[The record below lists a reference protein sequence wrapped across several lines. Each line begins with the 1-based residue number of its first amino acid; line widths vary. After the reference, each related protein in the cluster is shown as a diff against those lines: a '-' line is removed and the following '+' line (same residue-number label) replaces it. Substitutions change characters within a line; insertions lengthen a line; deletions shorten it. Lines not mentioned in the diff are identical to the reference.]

1 MPDSS
6 NDVDFTWPKELENN
20 KKSNK
25 EKGLGRDTLRA
36 ELLLHSTTLP
46 QRENSLLLDCTCPCV
61 NVEEK
66 NVFTKAER
74 VQECF
79 RRQSNKDIIAITL
92 TGEFK
97 ACVLYPK
104 SEGNSNLN
112 CDRETW
118 KVLDVQ
124 RFKSAEDVEIVTN
137 TRIWKP
143 TPLSRRLVNYLYDNE
158 VGDGGAKSLA
168 SVLQISLS
176 LEVVGLEGNQI
187 GDAGAQHLAK
197 SLTENKTLAD

>member
-6 NDVDFTWPKELENN
+6 NNVDFSWPNELENN
-20 KKSNK
+20 KSNK
-25 EKGLGRDTLRA
+25 EKGLEIPYMGRTLASFYHLAPKR
-36 ELLLHSTTLP
+36 
-46 QRENSLLLDCTCPCV
+46 NSLLLDCTCPCV